1 MRGINIEF
9 PEDSVLHEINVK
21 LVPVLICVITIRPI
35 TFEFIYS
42 IRLATLK
49 PNECSKFLSGD
60 QPPVTLKTNL
70 PTLVMETEV
79 ISETLV
85 VNLTLSRLIARENF
99 IGLEFVFYRPDL
111 NKVLGG
117 SQWPPSATRSSWPL
131 SYWDRG
137 LEYRC
142 GALMFVFVFLCCV
155 ALCR

>member
-1 MRGINIEF
+1 MRGINIQF

-42 IRLATLK
+42 IIRLAILK

-99 IGLEFVFYRPDL
+99 IGLEFVFYRP
-111 NKVLGG
+111 
-117 SQWPPSATRSSWPL
+117 
-131 SYWDRG
+131 
-137 LEYRC
+137 E
-142 GALMFVFVFLCCV
+142 
-155 ALCR
+155 